1 MYQCVSCVVYFSGKK
16 HQQYSIDMVHSS
28 TIYIRLYIF
37 NITVSMFVANIIEAK
52 LSTSNGWQLA
62 TLIVRGVFCEFLG
75 FGKV

>member
-1 MYQCVSCVVYFSGKK
+1 
-16 HQQYSIDMVHSS
+16 
-28 TIYIRLYIF
+28 
-37 NITVSMFVANIIEAK
+37 MFVANIIEAK